1 MQLQLWISL
10 AIIIVA
16 IPYIPTSFLTIL
28 DLLPI
33 RLIVVLGL
41 LWAISKGAIIGIFAF
56 TLIAALYLE
65 RNRRKIENARVK
77 FTEIV
82 DVNTPVQMTIE
93 EEGVPQK
100 VVPVQEFDTPENRI
114 MYYMPKPGCA
124 ANSND
129 FTPLP
134 KSQSLNDK
142 VVFPTIPQSSKS
154 ASLYEKLGFGHI
166 RGMSS
171 PS

>member
-1 MQLQLWISL
+1 MQMQIWITL

-16 IPYIPTSFLTIL
+16 VPYIPTIFLSIF
-28 DLLPI
+28 DLLII
-33 RLIVVLGL
+33 RLVVVLGL
-41 LWAISKGAIIGIFAF
+41 LWAISRGPVIGIFAF
-56 TLIAALYLE
+56 TLIAVLYLE
-65 RNRRKIENARVK
+65 RNRRKIEHARVK

-100 VVPVQEFDTPENRI
+100 VVPVQEYDTPENRI

-129 FTPLP
+129 FVPPP

-154 ASLYEKLGFGHI
+154 AGLYERLGFGHI
-166 RGMSS
+166 PGMAS